1 LNIHDIRQVQ
11 NKLRMGYIEEALL
24 YLEEDLFI
32 VEQELEAMLIQRSV
46 LRRELS
52 QVGQMEM
59 NFMENV
65 VEIRDEA

>member
-1 LNIHDIRQVQ
+1 MNIHDIRQVQ